1 MTLSN
6 IYMTSFW
13 AKKIP
18 KILPGVAMV
27 TKLSDLGEKF
37 PEFFFLKNQLKCIF
51 ITKIG
56 VFMVNFKVLGVFQ
69 SI

>member
-1 MTLSN
+1 MATLSN

-27 TKLSDLGEKF
+27 TNPFDLGEKF
-37 PEFFFLKNQLKCIF
+37 PNFFFLKNPLKCAF
-51 ITKIG
+51 NTKIG
-56 VFMVNFKVLGVFQ
+56 FLMANFKVLGVFR
-69 SI
+69 